1 MLLTET
7 VNTKRVIE
15 IKFKHLNSRNAYAML
30 QSAHKGLQPKIF
42 YDLAATIKMPE
53 KKLAGLI
60 NLSARTISN
69 YKEQQ
74 KVLAPIYS
82 EHLLK
87 LIHLFE
93 KGENLFG
100 NIDEFNYWLNKPFWN
115 AKEKPAD
122 WMITSGGVD
131 LLLTEMDKLAE
142 GYPV

>member
-1 MLLTET
+1 MPTE
-7 VNTKRVIE
+7 VISTKRAVAT
-15 IKFKHLNSRNAYAML
+15 KFTHLHSSNAYAMV
-30 QSAHKGLQPKIF
+30 QSARKGLSPKVF
-42 YDLAATIKMPE
+42 YDLAAVIKMPE

-74 KVLAPIYS
+74 KVLEPVYS

-87 LIHLFE
+87 LIRLYE
-93 KGENLFG
+93 KGEDTFG

-115 AKEKPAD
+115 SSEKPVD
-122 WMITSGGVD
+122 WMITPGGVD
-131 LLLTEMDKLAE
+131 LLLTEIDKLAE